1 MTADEGGSLALG
13 RGGAAGVSSK
23 ERPRAALWFRVR
35 TPINEGLGA
44 ATCKVDGDATEVG
57 VEGALTVM
65 SREVGKVKLEAGG
78 AVEDEALCLG
88 QSRV

>member
-1 MTADEGGSLALG
+1 MLKLD
-13 RGGAAGVSSK
+13 
-23 ERPRAALWFRVR
+23 
-35 TPINEGLGA
+35 
-44 ATCKVDGDATEVG
+44 VDAIGVG

-65 SREVGKVKLEAGG
+65 SREVGKVKSEAVE

>member
-1 MTADEGGSLALG
+1 MAVDGGSLALV

-23 ERPRAALWFRVR
+23 ERPRAALWLRVR
-35 TPINEGLGA
+35 IPINEGLGA
-44 ATCKVDGDATEVG
+44 SMCKVDGDATEVG

-65 SREVGKVKLEAGG
+65 SREVGKVKSEAGG

-88 QSRV
+88 QSHV